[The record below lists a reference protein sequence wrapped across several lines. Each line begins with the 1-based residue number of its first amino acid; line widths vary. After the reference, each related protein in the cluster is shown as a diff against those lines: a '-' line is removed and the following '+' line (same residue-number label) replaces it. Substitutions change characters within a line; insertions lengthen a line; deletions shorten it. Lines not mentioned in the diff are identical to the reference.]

1 VREIDGPYQH
11 EREPGAKK
19 EIVVKRASL
28 SVATAIAAFAL
39 ALGAV
44 ACGDDDDDGGGGGG
58 GTAQIDLTIGNL
70 VPLTG
75 DLAPYG
81 AAGQKAGDLAAQE
94 IDAAIQKAGV
104 DDTVELVTEDG
115 ASDDQGGVQAAR
127 KLIADGATCISG
139 DYASTATVAV
149 ARSVTIPEGVM
160 LISPASTADALSDLD
175 DDGLFARTAPPDG
188 LQGKALADR
197 MDQELGGL
205 KGKTINIGARNDL
218 YGTGFADSLETE
230 LEERG
235 ATVAEK
241 VVYDPEQPSYNSEA
255 QQIVSGNPD
264 NFVIIDFPE
273 TFAKLGPALAR
284 TGDWEAK
291 KTFITDGLSSTDL
304 TELVGPEA
312 TEGMLGTAPGTF
324 SGNAPG
330 AFDKLYEGAPGPPR
344 NLFDAPVFDD
354 VILCYLAAVAAGS
367 TEGAEIA
374 DAIVEVTGPPGTKYT
389 FEQLPQAIEALENGD
404 DIDYEGASGPV
415 DWDENGDLSRYIY
428 DISEFKGGKL
438 VKLDTVEVSA
448 D

>member
-1 VREIDGPYQH
+1 L
-11 EREPGAKK
+11 A
-19 EIVVKRASL
+19 
-28 SVATAIAAFAL
+28 AIATVLAL
-39 ALGAV
+39 AFGLV
-44 ACGDDDDDGGGGGG
+44 ACGDDDDEGGGGGG
-58 GTAQIDLTIGNL
+58 AAKIDLTIGNL

-75 DLAPYG
+75 DLSPYG
-81 AAGQKAGDLAAQE
+81 SAGQKAGDLAAKE
-94 IDAAIQKAGV
+94 IDSAIEQAGV
-104 DDTVELVTEDG
+104 NHTVELVTEDG

-127 KLIADGATCISG
+127 KLIADGASCISG

-149 ARSVTIPEGVM
+149 ARSVTVPEEVM

-197 MDQELGGL
+197 MEKELEGL

-218 YGTGFADSLETE
+218 YGTGFADSLEAE

-235 ATVAEK
+235 AKVGEK
-241 VVYDPEQPSYNSEA
+241 VIYDPEQPSYNSEA
-255 QQIVSGNPD
+255 AQLTSGEPD
-264 NFVIIDFPE
+264 NWVIIDFPE
-273 TFAKLGPALAR
+273 TFAKLGPALVR
-284 TGDWEAK
+284 TGTWEAE

-324 SGNAPG
+324 SGDAPN
-330 AFDKLYEGAPGPPR
+330 AFDKLYKGASGPPR
-344 NLFDAPVFDD
+344 NLFDSTTFDD

-367 TEGAEIA
+367 TDGKEMSE
-374 DAIVEVTGPPGTKYT
+374 AIVDVTGPGGTKYT
-389 FEQLPQAIEALENGD
+389 FEELPEAIEALQNGE
-404 DIDYEGASGPV
+404 DIDYEGASGPI

-438 VKLDTVEVSA
+438 VKLDTVEVEA

>member
-1 VREIDGPYQH
+1 VR
-11 EREPGAKK
+11 RSTLNLAA
-19 EIVVKRASL
+19 VV
-28 SVATAIAAFAL
+28 AAVTL

-44 ACGDDDDDGGGGGG
+44 ACGDSDDDTTGGGGGG
-58 GTAQIDLTIGNL
+58 SGQLDLTIGNL

-81 AAGQKAGDLAAQE
+81 AAGEKAGELAGQE
-94 IDAAIQKAGV
+94 IDAAIKKAGV
-104 DDTVELVTEDG
+104 DQTVNVVAEDG

-149 ARSVTIPEGVM
+149 ARSVTVPEGVL

-188 LQGKALADR
+188 LQGTALADR
-197 MDQELGGL
+197 MEQELGGL

-218 YGTGFADSLETE
+218 YGTGFADSLELE
-230 LEERG
+230 LEDRG

-255 QQIVSGNPD
+255 EQITSGNPD

-273 TFAKLGPALAR
+273 TFAKLGPALVR
-284 TGDWEAK
+284 TGNWESS

-304 TELVGPEA
+304 VKEVGGEA
-312 TEGMLGTAPGTF
+312 TEGMLGTAPGAF
-324 SGNAPG
+324 SGDAPD

-344 NLFDAPVFDD
+344 NLFDSTTFDD

-367 TEGAEIA
+367 SDGEEMAA
-374 DAIVEVTGPPGTKYT
+374 AVVDVTGPPGPKYT
-389 FEQLPQAIEALENGD
+389 FEQLPQAIEALEGGE
-404 DIDYEGASGPV
+404 DIDYEGASGPI

-428 DISEFKGGKL
+428 DISQFKGGKL
-438 VKLDTVEVSA
+438 VKVDTVEVSA
-448 D
+448 DE

>member
-1 VREIDGPYQH
+1 VNRFGL
-11 EREPGAKK
+11 A
-19 EIVVKRASL
+19 L
-28 SVATAIAAFAL
+28 VATATALVL
-39 ALGAV
+39 ALGVA
-44 ACGDDDDDGGGGGG
+44 ACGDDDDETGGGGGG
-58 GTAQIDLTIGNL
+58 DGQLELTIGNL

-81 AAGQKAGDLAAQE
+81 PAGEKAGDLAVEQ
-94 IDAAIQKAGV
+94 IDSAIKKAGV
-104 DDTVELVTEDG
+104 DHTVELVTEDG

-139 DYASTATVAV
+139 DYASTATVSV
-149 ARSVTIPEGVM
+149 ARSVTVPEGVM

-197 MDQELGGL
+197 MEQELGGL
-205 KGKTINIGARNDL
+205 QGKTINIGARNDL
-218 YGTGFADSLETE
+218 YGTGFADSLEAE

-255 QQIVSGNPD
+255 GQLTSGNPD

-284 TGDWEAK
+284 TGNWEPTQ
-291 KTFITDGLSSTDL
+291 TFITDGLSSTDL
-304 TELVGPEA
+304 TELLGPEA

-324 SGNAPG
+324 AGDAPDS
-330 AFDKLYEGAPGPPR
+330 FDALYMKAPGPER
-344 NLFDAPVFDD
+344 NLFDSTTFDD
-354 VILCYLAAVAAGS
+354 VILCYLGAVAAGS
-367 TEGAEIA
+367 SDG
-374 DAIVEVTGPPGTKYT
+374 DAIAEAIVDVTAPGGAKYT
-389 FEQLPQAIEALENGD
+389 FEQLPEAIEALESGE

-438 VKLDTVEVSA
+438 EKVDTVEVKA
-448 D
+448 E

>member
-1 VREIDGPYQH
+1 M
-11 EREPGAKK
+11 
-19 EIVVKRASL
+19 KRPSL
-28 SVATAIAAFAL
+28 ALAAAAMTALVL
-39 ALGAV
+39 ALGVV
-44 ACGDDDDDGGGGGG
+44 ACGDDDGDEGGGGGG
-58 GTAQIDLTIGNL
+58 AAQLDLVIGNL

-75 DLAPYG
+75 DLSPYG
-81 AAGQKAGDLAAQE
+81 PAGQKAGDLAAQE
-94 IDAAIQKAGV
+94 INATIRRVGV
-104 DDTVELVTEDG
+104 DHTVELVTEDG

-149 ARSVTIPEGVM
+149 ARSVTVPEGVM
-160 LISPASTADALSDLD
+160 LISPASTADALTDLD
-175 DDGLFARTAPPDG
+175 DDGLFSRTAPPDG

-197 MDQELGGL
+197 IDQELGGL
-205 KGKTINIGARNDL
+205 QGKTINIGARNDL
-218 YGTGFADSLETE
+218 YGTGFADSLEAE

-241 VVYDPEQPSYNSEA
+241 VIYDPEQPSYNSEA
-255 QQIVSGNPD
+255 EQITSGNPD

-273 TFAKLGPALAR
+273 TFAKLGPALVR
-284 TGDWEAK
+284 TGNWEAE
-291 KTFITDGLSSTDL
+291 KTFITDGLSSTEL
-304 TELVGPEA
+304 TEEVGGEA

-324 SGNAPG
+324 SGDAPD
-330 AFDKLYEGAPGPPR
+330 AFDRLYKQAPGPPR
-344 NLFDAPVFDD
+344 NLFDSTTFDD
-354 VILCYLAAVAAGS
+354 VILCYLAAVAAES
-367 TEGAEIA
+367 TDGAEIA
-374 DAIVEVTGPPGTKYT
+374 EAIVDVTGPPGTKYT
-389 FEQLPQAIEALENGD
+389 FEQLPQAIEAIQSGE

>member
-1 VREIDGPYQH
+1 M
-11 EREPGAKK
+11 
-19 EIVVKRASL
+19 KRASL
-28 SVATAIAAFAL
+28 SVATAVATL
-39 ALGAV
+39 VLSLGAA
-44 ACGDDDDDGGGGGG
+44 ACGDDDDDEAGGGGGA
-58 GTAQIDLTIGNL
+58 AQIDLTIGNL

-81 AAGQKAGDLAAQE
+81 GAGQKAGELAAQQ
-94 IDAAIQKAGV
+94 IDAAIQKAGA

-197 MDQELGGL
+197 MEQELGGL

-218 YGTGFADSLETE
+218 YGTGFADSLEAE

-235 ATVAEK
+235 ATVAEN

-304 TELVGPEA
+304 TELVGPET

-324 SGNAPG
+324 SGNAPD

-354 VILCYLAAVAAGS
+354 VMLCFLAAVSAGS
-367 TEGAEIA
+367 TDGTEMAE
-374 DAIVEVTGPPGTKYT
+374 AIVDVTGPPGTKYT
-389 FEQLPQAIEALENGD
+389 FEQLPEAIEALENGD

-448 D
+448 ES

>member
-1 VREIDGPYQH
+1 VNRPSLVLAAVIAVLVLAFG
-11 EREPGAKK
+11 
-19 EIVVKRASL
+19 VV
-28 SVATAIAAFAL
+28 
-39 ALGAV
+39 G
-44 ACGDDDDDGGGGGG
+44 CGDDDDGDGGGGGSE
-58 GTAQIDLTIGNL
+58 QIDLVIGNL

-75 DLAPYG
+75 DLSPYG
-81 AAGQKAGDLAAQE
+81 PAGEKAGELAAQE
-94 IDAAIQKAGV
+94 IDAAIREAGV
-104 DDTVELVTEDG
+104 NHTVELVTEDG

-175 DDGLFARTAPPDG
+175 DDGLFSRTAPPDG

-197 MDQELGGL
+197 MAQELGGL
-205 KGKTINIGARNDL
+205 QGKTINIGARNDL
-218 YGTGFADSLETE
+218 YGTGFADSLEVE

-235 ATVAEK
+235 ATVSEK
-241 VVYDPEQPSYNSEA
+241 VIYDPEQPSYNSEA
-255 QQIVSGNPD
+255 TQITSGNPD

-273 TFAKLGPALAR
+273 TFAKLGPALVR
-284 TGDWEAK
+284 TGNWEPTR
-291 KTFITDGLSSTDL
+291 TFITDGLSSTDL

-324 SGNAPG
+324 SGNAPD
-330 AFDKLYEGAPGPPR
+330 AFDQLYRRAPGAAR
-344 NLFDAPVFDD
+344 NLFDAPTFDD

-367 TEGAEIA
+367 SDGEAIA
-374 DAIVEVTGPPGTKYT
+374 DAIVDVTRPGGTKYT
-389 FEQLPQAIEALENGD
+389 FEQLPQAIEALQNGE
-404 DIDYEGASGPV
+404 DIDYDGASGPV

-428 DISEFKGGKL
+428 NISEFRRGRL
-438 VKLDTVEVSA
+438 VKLDTVEVQA

>member
-1 VREIDGPYQH
+1 MR
-11 EREPGAKK
+11 RS
-19 EIVVKRASL
+19 SL
-28 SVATAIAAFAL
+28 AL
-39 ALGAV
+39 AAAVAALVMALGLV
-44 ACGDDDDDGGGGGG
+44 ACGDSDDDGGSGGGG
-58 GTAQIDLTIGNL
+58 DGQLDLVIGNL

-81 AAGQKAGDLAAQE
+81 AAGEKAGDLAGQE
-94 IDAAIQKAGV
+94 IDAAIKKAGV
-104 DDTVELVTEDG
+104 DHTVDVVAEDG

-149 ARSVTIPEGVM
+149 ARSVTIPEGVL

-188 LQGKALADR
+188 LQGTALADR
-197 MDQELGGL
+197 MDKELGGL

-218 YGTGFADSLETE
+218 YGTGFADSLEVE
-230 LEERG
+230 LEDRG

-241 VVYDPEQPSYNSEA
+241 VIYDPEQPSYNSEA
-255 QQIVSGNPD
+255 EQITSGNPD

-273 TFAKLGPALAR
+273 TFAKLGPALVR
-284 TGDWEAK
+284 TGNWESS

-304 TELVGPEA
+304 VKEVGGEA

-324 SGNAPG
+324 ADDATNDAPS

-344 NLFDAPVFDD
+344 NLFDSTTFDD
-354 VILCYLAAVAAGS
+354 VILCYLAGVAAGS
-367 TEGAEIA
+367 SEGEAMAEA
-374 DAIVEVTGPPGTKYT
+374 VVDVTGPPGKKFTY
-389 FEQLPQAIEALENGD
+389 EELPQAIDALENGE

-428 DISEFKGGKL
+428 DISQFKGGEL
-438 VKLDTVEVSA
+438 VKVDTVEVSA
-448 D
+448 DE

>member
-1 VREIDGPYQH
+1 VNR
-11 EREPGAKK
+11 
-19 EIVVKRASL
+19 VSL
-28 SVATAIAAFAL
+28 AL
-39 ALGAV
+39 AAV
-44 ACGDDDDDGGGGGG
+44 VAALVLAVGLTACGDDDDETGGGGGG
-58 GTAQIDLTIGNL
+58 QLNLTIGNL

-81 AAGQKAGDLAAQE
+81 PAGQKAGELAAQQ

-104 DDTVELVTEDG
+104 DQTVELVSEDG

-149 ARSVTIPEGVM
+149 ARSVTVPEGVM

-197 MDQELGGL
+197 MEQELGGL
-205 KGKTINIGARNDL
+205 QGKTINIGARNDL
-218 YGTGFADSLETE
+218 YGTGFADSLEAE

-255 QQIVSGNPD
+255 GQLTSGNPD
-264 NFVIIDFPE
+264 NYVIIDFPE
-273 TFAKLGPALAR
+273 TFAKVGPALAR
-284 TGDWEAK
+284 TGNWEPSQ
-291 KTFITDGLSSTDL
+291 TFITDGLSSTDL
-304 TELVGPEA
+304 PELTGPES
-312 TEGMLGTAPGTF
+312 TDGMLGTAPGAF
-324 SGNAPG
+324 SGRAPDAFDSLFKEAPG
-330 AFDKLYEGAPGPPR
+330 AAR
-344 NLFDAPVFDD
+344 NLFDAPVFDN

-367 TEGAEIA
+367 SDGEAIAES
-374 DAIVEVTGPPGTKYT
+374 IVDVTGPGGAKYT
-389 FEQLPQAIEALENGD
+389 FEQLPQAIEALEDGE

-415 DWDENGDLSRYIY
+415 DWDEGGDLSRYIY
-428 DISEFKGGKL
+428 DVSEFKGGKL
-438 VKLDTVEVSA
+438 VKLDTVEVEA

>member
-1 VREIDGPYQH
+1 VDR
-11 EREPGAKK
+11 PGFGLAAA
-19 EIVVKRASL
+19 ITALVLAFG
-28 SVATAIAAFAL
+28 VA
-39 ALGAV
+39 
-44 ACGDDDDDGGGGGG
+44 ACGGDDEEAGGGGSG
-58 GTAQIDLTIGNL
+58 QLDLTIGNL

-81 AAGQKAGDLAAQE
+81 PAGEKAGELAAGE
-94 IDAAIQKAGV
+94 IAAAIKKTGV
-104 DDTVELVTEDG
+104 DQTVELVTEDG

-139 DYASTATVAV
+139 DYASTATVSV
-149 ARSVTIPEGVM
+149 ARSVTIPEGVV
-160 LISPASTADALSDLD
+160 LISPASTADALSDLE

-205 KGKTINIGARNDL
+205 QGKTINIGARNDL
-218 YGTGFADSLETE
+218 YGTGFADSLEAE
-230 LEERG
+230 LEQRG

-255 QQIVSGNPD
+255 AQLTSGNPD

-284 TGDWEAK
+284 TGNWEPS

-304 TELVGPEA
+304 TELLGPES

-324 SGNAPG
+324 SGDAPEAFDRLYAKAPG
-330 AFDKLYEGAPGPPR
+330 AAR
-344 NLFDAPVFDD
+344 NLFDATTFDD

-367 TEGAEIA
+367 SDGEDIAE
-374 DAIVEVTGPPGTKYT
+374 AIVDVTGPGGAKYT
-389 FEQLPQAIEALENGD
+389 FEQLPQAIKALQNGE
-404 DIDYEGASGPV
+404 DIDYEGASGPI

-428 DISEFKGGKL
+428 DVSEFKGGEL
-438 VKLDTVEVSA
+438 VKLDTVEVEA
-448 D
+448 E

>member
-1 VREIDGPYQH
+1 MNRFGL
-11 EREPGAKK
+11 AL
-19 EIVVKRASL
+19 A
-28 SVATAIAAFAL
+28 ATALVLVFGVA
-39 ALGAV
+39 
-44 ACGDDDDDGGGGGG
+44 ACGNDDEETGGGGGG
-58 GTAQIDLTIGNL
+58 NGQIDLTIGNL

-81 AAGQKAGDLAAQE
+81 PAGEKAGELALQE
-94 IDAAIQKAGV
+94 INAAIKKAGV
-104 DDTVELVTEDG
+104 DNTVELVTEDG

-139 DYASTATVAV
+139 DYASTATVSV
-149 ARSVTIPEGVM
+149 ARSVTVPEGVM

-175 DDGLFARTAPPDG
+175 DEGLFARTAPPDG

-197 MDQELGGL
+197 MEKELGGL
-205 KGKTINIGARNDL
+205 QGKTINIGARNDL
-218 YGTGFADSLETE
+218 YGTGFADSLEAE
-230 LEERG
+230 LETRG

-255 QQIVSGNPD
+255 AQITSGNPD

-284 TGDWEAK
+284 TGNWEPTQ
-291 KTFITDGLSSTDL
+291 TFITDGLSSTDL
-304 TELVGPEA
+304 TELLGPEE

-324 SGNAPG
+324 AGEAPDS
-330 AFDKLYEGAPGPPR
+330 FDALYTQAPGPKR
-344 NLFDAPVFDD
+344 NLFDSTTFDD
-354 VILCYLAAVAAGS
+354 VILCYLGAVAAGS
-367 TEGAEIA
+367 SDG
-374 DAIVEVTGPPGTKYT
+374 DAIAEAIVDVTAPGGQKYT
-389 FEQLPQAIEALENGD
+389 FEQLPEAIEALENGE

-438 VKLDTVEVSA
+438 VKIDTVEVKA
-448 D
+448 E